1 MSCTGITQVTGGR
14 SCCQAAEADLGP
26 AESDFRTG
34 TGPCL
39 PFLSFAD
46 RKSTTAGSSGLH
58 PESAATLMSSS
69 GTVTVLTM
77 FGWPQ
82 MTSDLGGLGL
92 GFRKRGEG
100 LQMCPCTRAGIC
112 DSENG
117 SS

>member
-34 TGPCL
+34 TGPFL

-92 GFRKRGEG
+92 GFRV
-100 LQMCPCTRAGIC
+100 
-112 DSENG
+112 
-117 SS
+117 